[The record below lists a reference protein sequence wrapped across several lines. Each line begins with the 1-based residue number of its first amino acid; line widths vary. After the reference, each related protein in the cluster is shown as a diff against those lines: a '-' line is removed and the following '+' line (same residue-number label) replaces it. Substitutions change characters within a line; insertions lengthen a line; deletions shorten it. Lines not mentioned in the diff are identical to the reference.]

1 MKLEQLKKKLYRID
15 DANPRSGSRNRENEP
30 QMVAEESIDKLRVM
44 GFIMVVFLES
54 NCLAKVSAS

>member
-1 MKLEQLKKKLYRID
+1 MKLEQLKKNLYRID

-44 GFIMVVFLES
+44 GFNHGCFP
-54 NCLAKVSAS
+54 